1 MRSRNI
7 KPGFFKNDML
17 GELSPLARI
26 LFAGLW
32 CLADREGRL
41 EDRPKRIKADVLPY
55 DECSTENLLDDLV
68 AAGLII
74 RYEANGNRFIQVIT
88 FLEHQNPHRGEA
100 PSIIPSPYGAT
111 PAKAQE
117 KSDSDTVLAP
127 EQHSTSTVLILCKPE
142 TRPEQAQDEHETNLV
157 SEQDM
162 YHEKTE
168 QVPGKQDTSTVQT
181 PDLHSTNPADSF
193 PLIPDSFP
201 LIPDS
206 LPLIPDSL
214 NASVFTDESETLPD
228 DDQPEDVLLEDDLPG
243 DDLPGDD
250 LPGDDLPEDNSQK
263 PPGRGVGGGVVIPL
277 ELDVP
282 DSAWGTAGSVR
293 QVTTF
298 YNQHRRNMAES
309 RGMSA
314 SRQKFITARL
324 KQYGMEQVKQV
335 IITAKESDFLNGL
348 EGERRF
354 TADLGWLMK
363 PDNFLKVLEGKYTKR
378 RQMQNGTANIPGGAG
393 CGYDTSTVLYKGP
406 GSDGSEVLNY

>member
-68 AAGLII
+68 SAGLIL

-100 PSIIPSPYGAT
+100 PSIIPSPYCAT
-111 PAKAQE
+111 PASAQE
-117 KSDSDTVLAP
+117 KSDANTVLAP
-127 EQHSTSTVLILCKPE
+127 EKHSTSTVFVLCKPE
-142 TRPEQAQDEHETNLV
+142 TRPEQAQDEHEINLV
-157 SEQDM
+157 SEQDK
-162 YHEKTE
+162 HHAKTE
-168 QVPGKQDTSTVQT
+168 PVPGKQHTSTVQT
-181 PDLHSTNPADSF
+181 PGLHSTNPADSF
-193 PLIPDSFP
+193 PLIPDSYP

-206 LPLIPDSL
+206 YPLIPDSL
-214 NASVFTDESETLPD
+214 NASVFTDESETRPD
-228 DDQPEDVLLEDDLPG
+228 DDQPEDVLHEDDLP
-243 DDLPGDD
+243 
-250 LPGDDLPEDNSQK
+250 EVNSQM
-263 PPGRGVGGGVVIPL
+263 PPGRGAVVGTVL
-277 ELDVP
+277 SLDLDVP

-324 KQYGMEQVKQV
+324 KQYGIDQVKQV
-335 IITAKESDFLNGL
+335 IITAEESDFLNGL

-378 RQMQNGTANIPGGAG
+378 RQMQNGTANVPGGAG
-393 CGYDTSTVLYKGP
+393 CGYDTSAVLYKGP
-406 GSDGSEVLNY
+406 GSDCNEVLDY